1 MCSDSDV
8 SGGFSSL
15 VLDQLLQL
23 LPVSRKPIYIN
34 VKNSINLKRFLGLK
48 MWYMLQYV
56 KSTETLQWQDDN
68 RLIDLINNVW
78 IEHIDEYVEEQIN
91 KGLLENKMENIQK
104 NVLYM
109 FVLRTNPHICII
121 KEYSIP

>member
-23 LPVSRKPIYIN
+23 LPVSRKPIYTN

-48 MWYMLQYV
+48 MWYMLPYV

-68 RLIDLINNVW
+68 RLIDLLNNVW